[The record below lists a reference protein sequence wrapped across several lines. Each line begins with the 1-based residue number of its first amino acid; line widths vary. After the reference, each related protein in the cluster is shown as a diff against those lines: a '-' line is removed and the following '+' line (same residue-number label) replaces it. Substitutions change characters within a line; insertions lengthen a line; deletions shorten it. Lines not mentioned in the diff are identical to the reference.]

1 MTEIW
6 KDIEGYEGKYQI
18 SNLGN
23 VKSIFRVVKS
33 GVKHTTTRIYEE
45 KIMKQSLNR
54 KGYCIISLYSNNGLK
69 NNIVHRLVAN
79 AFIPNPHNLPQ
90 VNHKDEN
97 KLNNTVENLE
107 WCDAKYNNNYGSRNL
122 KHSKSKSEKIIQ
134 KDLNGKF
141 IKEWES
147 ATEVERQL
155 GYDASSIR
163 KCCLNKAKTAYKFLW
178 ERKVV

>member
-1 MTEIW
+1 MAEIW
-6 KDIEGYEGKYQI
+6 KDIRGYEGKYQV
-18 SNLGN
+18 SNLGRI
-23 VKSIFRVVKS
+23 KSLKRIVMT
-33 GVKHTTTRIYEE
+33 GVNYSTPRCFNERIL
-45 KIMKQSLNR
+45 KQSLSK
-54 KGYCIISLYSNNGLK
+54 KGYPIISLYSASGIK
-69 NNIVHRLVAN
+69 SNIVHRLVAE

-107 WCDAKYNNNYGSRNL
+107 WCDAKYNNNYGTRNL

-134 KDLNGKF
+134 KDLDGRI

-147 ATEVERQL
+147 AQEVERQL